1 MTRLAVKGLAW
12 LAASLILAGGA
23 AAQPGGEADDVVV
36 VTGTRSGEAANATIL
51 PVTRIDAETRL
62 QTSAHHPS
70 ELLAR
75 VPGVRL
81 HRGNGAE
88 HLTAIRSPVLTG
100 GAGAGAFLF
109 LEDGI
114 PLRAAGFAN
123 VNGLFEALTGSSG
136 GVEVV
141 RGPGSAL
148 QGSNGLHGVVNFLT
162 PSPAETADGFEA
174 ELGSFGRRRGRMVI
188 ARPGDTV
195 SALFSVA
202 GQHEDGWRDAAGL
215 DRVEALVRID
225 GETPRF
231 DWRATAALVNLQQET
246 AGFVRG
252 PDAYRDLDLARS
264 NDDPEAFRDAQA
276 LRLALTLNGQAD
288 ARTHWQVT
296 PYARANEMDFLMHFV
311 PSEALEESGH
321 SSVGVLGS
329 ITRQTGWG
337 EWVLG
342 ADVEASTGTLRETQ
356 SRPTIFSFIQ
366 GEHYDYAVDSALAAL
381 YGQGQ
386 WSLSD
391 ALRLQAGLRL
401 ERIRYDYD
409 NRLADDIVGRYQRVA
424 DRGDAYDLVLPHLG
438 ISWQIDPSSHLVTRL
453 ARGARAPQTAE
464 LYRLQPGQVTDGIE
478 PETLDSFE
486 VGYRRAGVR
495 LDWSLTAFAMQK
507 RNVFFRD
514 ADGFNVTGGK
524 TRHHGLELALEWQ
537 ASTTVTLD
545 LAGSW
550 ARHLYDF
557 DQPVTTAS
565 ETIRAGAEI
574 DTAPQWL
581 WNARARWQPT
591 ARFSGEL
598 EWSHMGRYFTDAG
611 NLHTYGGH
619 DLVHLRARYQ
629 WREDVEVFA
638 SVRNLLDT
646 RYAERADFAF
656 GSDRYFP
663 GEERGVN
670 IGVRV
675 GF

>member
-1 MTRLAVKGLAW
+1 MAG
-12 LAASLILAGGA
+12 LAASLVLAGGV
-23 AAQPGGEADDVVV
+23 AAQPDGDADDVVV
-36 VTGTRSGEAANATIL
+36 VTGTRSGEAVDATIL
-51 PVTRIDAETRL
+51 PVTRIGAETLL
-62 QTSAHHPS
+62 QTAAHHPS

-123 VNGLFEALTGSSG
+123 VNGLFEALNGSSG

-162 PSPAETADGFEA
+162 PRPADTADGFEA
-174 ELGSFGRRRGRMVI
+174 ELGSFGRRRGRMVMT
-188 ARPGDTV
+188 RPGDAA
-195 SALFSVA
+195 SALVSIA
-202 GQHEDGWRDAAGL
+202 GQHEDGWRDEAGL

-225 GETPRF
+225 GEAPRF
-231 DWRATAALVNLQQET
+231 HWRATGALVTLQQET

-252 PDAYRDLDLARS
+252 PDAYRDLDMARS
-264 NDDPEAFRDAQA
+264 NGDPEAFRDAQA
-276 LRLALTLNGQAD
+276 LRLALNLNGQVD

-296 PYARANEMDFLMHFV
+296 PYVRANEMDFLMHFV

-321 SSVGVLGS
+321 SSLGVQS
-329 ITRQTGWG
+329 AITRQTGWG
-337 EWVLG
+337 EWALG
-342 ADVEASTGTLRETQ
+342 ADIEASTGTLRETQ

-366 GEHYDYAVDSALAAL
+366 GAHYDYAVDSALTAL
-381 YGQGQ
+381 YGQGH

-409 NRLADDIVGRYQRVA
+409 NHLADNTVGRYRRVA
-424 DRGDAYDLVLPHLG
+424 DRSDEYDLVLPHLG
-438 ISWQIDPSSHLVTRL
+438 ASWQIDPSSHLVARL

-464 LYRLQPGQVTDGIE
+464 LYRLQPGQVIDGIE

-486 VGYRRAGVR
+486 LGYRRASAR
-495 LDWSLTAFAMQK
+495 LEWSLTAFVMRK

-524 TRHHGLELALEWQ
+524 TRHRGLELALEWQ
-537 ASTTVTLD
+537 ASANVTLS

-557 DQPVTTAS
+557 DQPVATAS

-574 DTAPQWL
+574 DTAPRWL

-591 ARFSGEL
+591 TRVTGEL

-611 NLHTYGGH
+611 NLHAYDGH

-638 SVRNLLDT
+638 SIRNLLDT
-646 RYAERADFAF
+646 RYAERADYAF

-663 GEERGVN
+663 GEGRGATV
-670 IGVRV
+670 GVRV